1 MGEQLTSSL
10 TLSLLLLQTRLV
22 ALSFFVFLFGASKQ
36 KRQDDKNTTERQ
48 QVHSPPL
55 TLL

>member
-22 ALSFFVFLFGASKQ
+22 ALSLFVFLCGASKQ